1 MRGIFSVVGLLLVVA
16 VVALLAR
23 KQLTPVAVPQASP
36 GSPEAAAAVP
46 VGTPPQQVQQFQ
58 QAVQESMQA
67 PRPEPDTK

>member
-23 KQLTPVAVPQASP
+23 KQLTSVAAPPASA
-36 GSPEAAAAVP
+36 GSSEAAAVAP
-46 VGTPPQQVQQFQ
+46 AGTPRQQVQQFQ